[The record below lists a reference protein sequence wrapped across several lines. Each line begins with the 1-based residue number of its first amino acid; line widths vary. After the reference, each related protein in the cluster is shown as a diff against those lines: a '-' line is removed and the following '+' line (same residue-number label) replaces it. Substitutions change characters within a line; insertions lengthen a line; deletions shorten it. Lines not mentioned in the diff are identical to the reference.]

1 MDKKLEQII
10 ELDKKYYL
18 NTFGARTPV
27 CFERGEGI
35 YLYDTAGERY
45 TDFFAGIAV
54 NALGHGNPVVVNA
67 IKEQAEKLIHCSNLY
82 YNEPQAKLAELI
94 CENSCADKVFF
105 ANSGAEA
112 NEGAMKL
119 ARIYYKKKYGK
130 DTKKNTFICLNKSFH
145 GRTITTAT
153 ATGQDK
159 YKLPY
164 APLTPGFKHVDIN
177 DIAQL
182 ENAVDETV
190 CGIILEPVQGE
201 SGVYPLTPEYAKRA
215 RELCDENDMLLIF
228 DEVQTGI
235 GRTGRLFG
243 YEYLGIE
250 PDIFTLAKALGGGV
264 PIGCLCAKGDVTRGF
279 DPGDHGT
286 TFGGNPLACA
296 AGYASLKTIIDQRL
310 WENAEKM
317 GNIITN
323 NIYGIYDNSA
333 VREVRH
339 AGLMVAIELSIPYA
353 AEVKKELFEQK
364 FLVGSVGDSILR
376 VLPPLIITEQDC
388 WDFRNAFKL
397 AVRKVST
404 YAYKKD

>member
-1 MDKKLEQII
+1 MESKINEII
-10 ELDKKYYL
+10 ELDSKYYL
-18 NTFGARTPV
+18 NTFGRRTPV
-27 CFERGEGI
+27 CVERGEGI
-35 YLYDTAGERY
+35 YVYDTEGRKY

-54 NALGHGNPVVVNA
+54 NALGHSHPAVVNA
-67 IKEQAEKLIHCSNLY
+67 IKKQAEKIIHCSNLY
-82 YNEPQAKLAELI
+82 YNEPQTKLAQLI

-105 ANSGAEA
+105 CNSGAEA

-119 ARIYYKKKYGK
+119 ARIYYKKRFGA
-130 DTKKNTFICLNKSFH
+130 DTEKSTFICLNKSFH
-145 GRTITTAT
+145 GRTIATAT

-182 ENAVDETV
+182 EAAVDDTV

-201 SGVYPLTPEYAKRA
+201 SGVYPLDFDYARRV
-215 RELCDENDMLLIF
+215 REICDEKDILLIF

-243 YEYLGIE
+243 YQHLGVE

-264 PIGCLCAKGDVTRGF
+264 PIGCVCAKGDVANAF
-279 DPGDHGT
+279 APGEHGT

-296 AGYASLKTIIDQRL
+296 AGYAALSTVIEMKLA
-310 WENAEKM
+310 ENAEKM
-317 GNIITN
+317 GNLITEL
-323 NIYGIYDNSA
+323 IYGIYDNSA

-339 AGLMVAIELSIPYA
+339 AGLMIAIELSAPIA
-353 AEVKKELFEQK
+353 DEVRNELLGLGY
-364 FLVGSVGDSILR
+364 LVGSVGDSILR
-376 VLPPLIITEQDC
+376 VLPPLIINEQDC
-388 WDFRNAFKL
+388 INFK
-397 AVRKVST
+397 
-404 YAYKKD
+404 YAYKEAVHRAAVYACRKN